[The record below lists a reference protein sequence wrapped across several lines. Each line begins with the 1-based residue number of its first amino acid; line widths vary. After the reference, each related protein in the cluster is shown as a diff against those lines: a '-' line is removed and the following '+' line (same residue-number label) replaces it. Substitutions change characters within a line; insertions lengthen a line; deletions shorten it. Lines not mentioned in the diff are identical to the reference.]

1 MQSALPFQRKPNCI
15 DNRCMRNFFGLVFF
29 CLGCTM
35 WAHAQSDNYNLV
47 VQVQQIENRK
57 FSTTA
62 SFKLPLK
69 HCQAW
74 HYLTDYDSSTA
85 IPGVLSSQTT
95 RLGHNKAQVKLL
107 MEERILFFNIR
118 MNSVL
123 EFLETPNVGTDF
135 VQTAGEAKSFQGT
148 WRIEPKD
155 NGTLFRYQSV
165 FQPDSALPMVVIKYF
180 FDRRLRNSFAAIA
193 QYGATQQHLACD

>member
-1 MQSALPFQRKPNCI
+1 
-15 DNRCMRNFFGLVFF
+15 MRHLFWFVFF
-29 CLGCTM
+29 YLGQAS
-35 WAHAQSDNYNLV
+35 WGHAQSDNYNLV
-47 VQVQQIENRK
+47 VQVQAIENRK

-74 HYLTDYDSSTA
+74 HYLTDYDSSAA
-85 IPGVLSSQTT
+85 IPGVLSVKTT
-95 RLGHNKAQVKLL
+95 RLNQNKAQVKLA
-107 MEERILFFNIR
+107 MEETILFFNVR

-135 VQTAGEAKSFQGT
+135 IQTAGEAKSFQGT

-193 QYGATQQHLACD
+193 QYGATQQHIACD

>member
-1 MQSALPFQRKPNCI
+1 MQSVLPFQRKPNSI

-29 CLGCTM
+29 CLGSTM

-74 HYLTDYDSSTA
+74 HYLTDYDSSAA
-85 IPGVLSSQTT
+85 IPGVLSAKTT
-95 RLGHNKAQVKLL
+95 RLSQNKAQVKLV
-107 MEERILFFNIR
+107 MEETILFFTVR

-123 EFLETPNVGTDF
+123 DFLETPNVGTDF

-193 QYGATQQHLACD
+193 QYGATQQHIACD